1 MSLVETHWPSPLALV
16 QTTTIMRYQALS
28 PQKWYVFLS
37 DEKFHQLTDLAQ
49 DSHEPVQ
56 RLVMYAPLGGVS
68 V

>member
-1 MSLVETHWPSPLALV
+1 
-16 QTTTIMRYQALS
+16 MRYQALS